1 MRDPAYYLQL
11 AIDLAVDNALRNRGG
26 PYGAVIIKKG
36 AIIARGSNRVTADQ
50 DPTAHAEIMAIRQA
64 CRTLNDFQLHDCIL
78 YSNCEPCPMC
88 LGAIYWARL
97 DRVYYAAS
105 RRDAAQ
111 AGFDDAY
118 IYQELALPPHERHIP
133 MRQLELAEAQ
143 LPFQTWLE
151 QSARIPY

>member
-1 MRDPAYYLQL
+1 MRDHAEYLQL
-11 AIDLAVDNALRNRGG
+11 AIELAVVNALRNQGG
-26 PYGAVIIKKG
+26 PYGAVIVKNG
-36 AIIARGSNRVTADQ
+36 TIIARGSNRVTADQ

-88 LGAIYWARL
+88 LGAVYWARL
-97 DRVYYAAS
+97 ARVYYAAS
-105 RRDAAQ
+105 RLDAAQ

-118 IYQELALPPHERHIP
+118 IYQELALPPGERHIL
-133 MRQLELAEAQ
+133 MLQLELPEAQ